1 MQLAPR
7 WASLDD
13 LLAAHADL
21 RLDLGCGWVKEP
33 GHVGL
38 DDLRGVEGLAGQ
50 QASAEGGPD
59 VYLDLSA
66 DRWPFADGSV
76 SAVRSRHFLEHSLLD
91 HVFDESHRVLRPG
104 GAFVAIVPY
113 ANSADGMSPGH
124 NVFLT
129 ERFFELNPSFQAK
142 FAITRITYRQ
152 SDEWLRWPR
161 LLRRLI
167 PFDWAR
173 VHLFNVCKEMRVE
186 AVRRAGGP

>member
-1 MQLAPR
+1 MELAAR
-7 WASLDD
+7 WSSLDD
-13 LLAAHADL
+13 LLAAHGDL
-21 RLDLGCGWVKEP
+21 RLDLGCGFVKEP

-50 QASAEGGPD
+50 AEGADNGADVFLDISAE
-59 VYLDLSA
+59 
-66 DRWPFADGSV
+66 RWPFADGSV
-76 SAVRSRHFLEHSLLD
+76 AAVRSRHFLEHSLLD
-91 HVFDESHRVLRPG
+91 HVFAESHRVLRPG
-104 GAFVAIVPY
+104 GGFVAIVPY

-142 FAITRITYRQ
+142 FEITRITYRQ

-161 LLRRLI
+161 MLRRLI

-173 VHLFNVCKEMRVE
+173 VHLYNVCKEMRVE
-186 AVRRAGGP
+186 AVRRS

>member
-1 MQLAPR
+1 MELAAR
-7 WASLDD
+7 WPSLDD
-13 LLAAHADL
+13 LIAAHAPL

-33 GHVGL
+33 GYVGL
-38 DDLRGVEGLAGQ
+38 DDLRGVGGLEGQ
-50 QASAEGGPD
+50 SPSDERGPD
-59 VYLDLSA
+59 VFVDLNA
-66 DRWPFADGSV
+66 DPYPFPDGSV
-76 SAVRSRHFLEHSLLD
+76 DEVRSRHFLEHSLLD

-129 ERFFELNPSFQAK
+129 ERFFELNPNFQAK
-142 FAITRITYRQ
+142 FEITRITYRQ

-167 PFDWAR
+167 PFGWAR
-173 VHLFNVCKEMRVE
+173 VHLYNVCKEMRVE
-186 AVRRAGGP
+186 AVRRP

>member
-1 MQLAPR
+1 MQLAAR
-7 WASLDD
+7 WSSLDE
-13 LLAAHADL
+13 LLAAHPDL

-50 QASAEGGPD
+50 AESAEGGPD
-59 VYLDLSA
+59 MYLDLSA
-66 DRWPFADGSV
+66 DRWPFEDGTV

-104 GAFVAIVPY
+104 GSFVAIVPY

-129 ERFFELNPSFQAK
+129 ERFFELNPNFQAK
-142 FAITRITYRQ
+142 FEITRITYRQ

-186 AVRRAGGP
+186 AARRSS

>member
-1 MQLAPR
+1 MVLAAKWP
-7 WASLDD
+7 SLDA
-13 LLAAHADL
+13 LLAAHPEL

-33 GHVGL
+33 GYVGL
-38 DDLRGVEGLAGQ
+38 DDLRGVGGLEGQ
-50 QASAEGGPD
+50 SPSDERGPD
-59 VYLDLSA
+59 VFLDLNA

-76 SAVRSRHFLEHSLLD
+76 GEVRSRHFLEHSLLD
-91 HVFDESHRVLRPG
+91 HVFAESHRVLRPG
-104 GAFVAIVPY
+104 GGFVAIVPY

-142 FAITRITYRQ
+142 FEITRITYRQ

-173 VHLFNVCKEMRVE
+173 VHLYNVCKEMRVE
-186 AVRRAGGP
+186 AVRRP